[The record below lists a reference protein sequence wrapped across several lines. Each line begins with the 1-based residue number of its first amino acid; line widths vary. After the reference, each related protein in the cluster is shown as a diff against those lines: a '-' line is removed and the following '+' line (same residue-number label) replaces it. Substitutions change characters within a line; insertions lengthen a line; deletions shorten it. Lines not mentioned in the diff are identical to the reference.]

1 MNDSN
6 LPPGFDYIDTISD
19 PETIKP
25 KTYKFMLNLKKLE
38 EKLDKV
44 LKEETKESLLE
55 FFNKKRISPC
65 QAHDL
70 SEGAESEDELL
81 PSKCIYFD
89 DYNNCHKR
97 DCCNQCKSEL

>member
-6 LPPGFDYIDTISD
+6 LPLGV
-19 PETIKP
+19 
-25 KTYKFMLNLKKLE
+25 TY
-38 EKLDKV
+38 
-44 LKEETKESLLE
+44 EETTSDLHPYL
-55 FFNKKRISPC
+55 KKRISPC

-70 SEGAESEDELL
+70 SEDAESEDELL
-81 PSKCIYFD
+81 PSKCIYYD

>member
-6 LPPGFDYIDTISD
+6 LPLGFDYIDTISD

-25 KTYKFMLNLKKLE
+25 KTYKFMKELIKGKEVLLAIHQDKIERLN
-38 EKLDKV
+38 
-44 LKEETKESLLE
+44 
-55 FFNKKRISPC
+55 RISPC

-81 PSKCIYFD
+81 PSKCIYFE
-89 DYNNCHKR
+89 DYNKCHKK
-97 DCCNQCKSEL
+97 DCCNKCKSEL